1 VCRRRMFLVG
11 VLAVGAAFGLVTAVE
26 ALTSTN
32 TVTSNC
38 HLTKINK
45 S

>member
-26 ALTSTN
+26 ALT